1 MPISKTERGEAVM
14 RVLVLVVLMLTMH
27 SSMALAKQTG
37 PAFEAVCEDDSVVA
51 FRYETDF
58 SGKPSTHCWS
68 EGDKFGG
75 PWTFVYD
82 GGDVMLIDG
91 KEAIVVG
98 SNGPSVVAIQPA
110 IAAAGAGV
118 WSYVIHT
125 ELQMVVAAQVNGFS
139 LGISHGVK
147 TRSVS
152 FQCTF
157 MP

>member
-1 MPISKTERGEAVM
+1 MIQKKITWFFLPIAI
-14 RVLVLVVLMLTMH
+14 
-27 SSMALAKQTG
+27 ALPQISWAG
-37 PAFEAVCEDDSVVA
+37 PACEAVCEDDKVVA

-58 SGKPSTHCWS
+58 SGKPTTHGWS
-68 EGDKFGG
+68 EREKFGG

-91 KEAIVVG
+91 NEAIVVG
-98 SNGPSVVAIQPA
+98 SNGPSVVAILPG
-110 IAAAGAGV
+110 IALAGAGT

-139 LGISHGVK
+139 QGKSNGVK

-157 MP
+157 TQ

>member
-1 MPISKTERGEAVM
+1 MRFLSTLAV
-14 RVLVLVVLMLTMH
+14 LLLGLAI
-27 SSMALAKQTG
+27 ALPHKSWAAS
-37 PAFEAVCEDDSVVA
+37 AFEAVCESDKVVA

-58 SGKPSTHCWS
+58 LGKPTMPGWS
-68 EGDKFGG
+68 DNESYSG
-75 PWTFVYD
+75 PWTFMYD

-91 KEAIVVG
+91 KQVIFVG
-98 SNGPSVVAIQPA
+98 SNGPSVVAVQPG
-110 IAAAGAGV
+110 IAAAGAGI

-139 LGISHGVK
+139 LGKSNGVK

-157 MP
+157 MQ